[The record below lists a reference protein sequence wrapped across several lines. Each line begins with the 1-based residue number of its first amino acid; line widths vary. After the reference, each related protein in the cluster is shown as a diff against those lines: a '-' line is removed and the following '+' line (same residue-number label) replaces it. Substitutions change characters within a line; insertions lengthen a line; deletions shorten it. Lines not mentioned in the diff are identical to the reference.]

1 MTTKPKKAVAAEP
14 VPTAGVQTLDSGW
27 TLVTAGN
34 WQISVGPDGLVQLP
48 RHLVPREV
56 ADFLAACEKAAEVG
70 AEVIA
75 NNEAAAAGQKA
86 TPLPST
92 LIINSGEPPASAVR
106 LTGPAVQRQGA
117 RIGRRTSSG

>member
-14 VPTAGVQTLDSGW
+14 VAGVQTLDSGW

-75 NNEAAAAGQKA
+75 NNEAAAAAAGQKPTA
-86 TPLPST
+86 LAST
-92 LIINSGEPPASAVR
+92 LIISSGEPPASAVR
-106 LTGPAVQRQGA
+106 LTSGAVQRQGA